1 LDIATWERVLDD
13 APGPLAGVRVL
24 DLTAVVMGPSAT
36 QMLGDLGA
44 DVIKIEPPGGDSMRW
59 VGPSHHPSMGPL
71 YLQANRN
78 KRSVVMDLKSAE
90 GRAALLELAADADV
104 FISNVR
110 PAAMDRLG
118 LGYEA
123 VCAVNPAIIYCAA
136 VGYGDGGPASG
147 RAVYDDLMQAASGIS
162 GLFGEIDG
170 TPRYAPVNICDRIVG
185 LHVVVA
191 IQAALIHRTRTG
203 VGQSVEVPM
212 FETMAQFVL
221 ADHSGGRAFDPP
233 LGKVGYKRLISA
245 TRNPFRTRDGF
256 LAVAVYN
263 DKHWREFGKII
274 GIENLVAPGSI
285 FADMATRTVHSTEI
299 GEFLAE
305 RFVTRT
311 SAEWLEVLDRADI
324 PCGPVNT
331 INDLYS
337 DPHLEA
343 VGLFQTVDHPTEGKI
358 VTTRNPIKFSQSP
371 TKLRRMPPNLGEH
384 GRVEANVETP
394 NGHKATAA

>member
-1 LDIATWERVLDD
+1 MGMMEVANWECVLDD

-44 DVIKIEPPGGDSMRW
+44 DVIKIEPPQGDSMRW
-59 VGPSHHPSMGPL
+59 VGPTRHAGMGPL

-78 KRSVVMDLKSAE
+78 KRSVVIDLKSPA
-90 GRAALLELAADADV
+90 GRSALLDLAAAADV
-104 FISNVR
+104 FVSNVR

-118 LGYEA
+118 LGYQA
-123 VCAVNPAIIYCAA
+123 LLAVNPAIIYCAA
-136 VGYGDGGPASG
+136 VGYGEGGPSAG

-170 TPRYAPVNICDRIVG
+170 VPRYAPVNICDRIVG

-191 IQAALIHRTRTG
+191 IQAALLHRARTG
-203 VGQSVEVPM
+203 IGQAVEVPM

-221 ADHSGGRAFDPP
+221 ADHSGGHAFDPP
-233 LGKVGYKRLISA
+233 IGDAGYKRLISA

-263 DKHWREFGKII
+263 DKHWREFSKII
-274 GIENLVAPGSI
+274 GVDDLVQPGTI
-285 FADMATRTVHSTEI
+285 FADMATRTVHAPEI
-299 GEFLAE
+299 GQFLTE
-305 RFVTRT
+305 QFPHRT
-311 SAEWLEVLDRADI
+311 NAEWLDALDRADI

-331 INDLYS
+331 IADLYT
-337 DPHLEA
+337 DPHLAA
-343 VGLFQTVDHPTEGKI
+343 VGLFQRLEHPTEGSI
-358 VTTRNPIKFSQSP
+358 VTTRCPINFSASP
-371 TKLRRMPPNLGEH
+371 ARLRRMPPNLGEH
-384 GRVEANVETP
+384 GRIEAGRV
-394 NGHKATAA
+394 AAA